1 MGAAASRSEIYDYS
15 GRLMRDLHFPAAVL
29 PTHRDNFTA
38 PFGASQQP
46 SLGAL
51 QPFLEE
57 IKAASPKTKVMCQ
70 NISKRFRWGRLASK
84 STENQSGHY

>member
-57 IKAASPKTKVMCQ
+57 IKAASPKTKVIVPKYFEAIPLGTAAQ
-70 NISKRFRWGRLASK
+70 
-84 STENQSGHY
+84 